1 MPDLCVL
8 VIWDTMRASTEF
20 LRQVPLFERL
30 SASEL
35 GLIRGLGGLK
45 HYAKDR
51 IIFLEGDPFTGFYVV
66 MSGTVKVYKLSDE
79 GDETVLHILKPY
91 KSFAETPLFT
101 ELNNYPA
108 CAQAVEDSTLFHIP
122 KAEFRRLM
130 EQNSSVAIK
139 ISEAFASRLME
150 LNRKFGQLSASAEGK
165 LARYMMN
172 EVIANGSINKP
183 EPSFVLAISKKDLA
197 AQLGI
202 AVETLSRNLRK
213 MKDDRLIRESSKR
226 IFVTDLKRMRD
237 MAG

>member
-1 MPDLCVL
+1 
-8 VIWDTMRASTEF
+8 MRESTEF
-20 LRQVPLFERL
+20 LQQVPLFQRL
-30 SASEL
+30 SENEL
-35 GLIRGLGGLK
+35 SLIRGLGGLK
-45 HYAKDR
+45 KYSKDQ

-66 MSGTVKVYKLSDE
+66 MSGTVKVYKLSAE
-79 GDETVLHILKPY
+79 GDETVLHILKPC

-101 ELNNYPA
+101 DSSHYPA
-108 CAQAVEDSTLFHIP
+108 CAQAIEDSMLFHIP
-122 KAEFRRLM
+122 KVEFRRLM
-130 EQNSSVAIK
+130 EENSSVAIK

-150 LNRKFGQLSASAEGK
+150 LNKKFGQLLASAEGK

-183 EPSFVLAISKKDLA
+183 EPSFVLGISKKDLA